1 MLTTPPTG
9 KIPEGPL
16 RIGDV
21 AELTGL
27 SLRSIRHYEELG
39 IVSPVH
45 RTSGGFR
52 EYDAEAVERLRLIM
66 QLRVAG
72 LGLEQVGPIVDA
84 CRTAEAGGKAEGLAE
99 ATVELDSAVA
109 ELERRLEVARSIRAR
124 LGDASRS

>member
-39 IVSPVH
+39 IVMPAH

-72 LGLEQVGPIVDA
+72 LGLDQVRPIVDA
-84 CRTAEAGGKAEGLAE
+84 CRTVEAGGKAEGLAE

-109 ELERRLEVARSIRAR
+109 ELERRLEVARSIQAR

>member
-9 KIPEGPL
+9 DIPEGPL

-39 IVSPVH
+39 IVMPAR

-52 EYDAEAVERLRLIM
+52 EYDSEAVERLRLIM

-72 LGLEQVGPIVDA
+72 IGLDQVGTIVDA
-84 CRTAEAGGKAEGLAE
+84 CRAMETGGKAEGLAE
-99 ATVELDSAVA
+99 AIVELDSAVA
-109 ELERRLEVARSIRAR
+109 ELERRLEVARSVRAR
-124 LGDASRS
+124 LGGSPRG